1 MEEILKILET
11 MSDDMV
17 KMTHIIESMAEK
29 MEEMDKRIY
38 HLEHNN
44 RNYGNK
50 FTDDEDLE
58 WVRV

>member
-1 MEEILKILET
+1 MEEVLKVLET
-11 MSDDMV
+11 MTDDMV

-29 MEEMDKRIY
+29 MEEMDRRIY

-44 RNYGNK
+44 RNYGNNIK
-50 FTDDEDLE
+50 DDEGLE